1 MSVRRLEPELPVSGR
16 GIRPRSPSEM
26 LEPAR
31 APERPR
37 GRKQRGGGG
46 SFGRVVRVIS
56 GILTT
61 ALVVMGVLAGAMF
74 LLNHQFEGPGPLEVS
89 RTIVIPRG
97 EGRIEIA
104 TQLEREGIITNRW
117 TFIINHLVRS
127 MLNGDRLDLKAGE
140 FEIAK
145 AASMRDVLEA
155 LAEGRAV
162 EHKVTIPEGLTSQQ
176 IVERLMA
183 DPDLTGEITVI
194 PPEGSLL
201 PDTYS
206 HARGMDRQSLI
217 ERMRA
222 EQRRVLVEAWETRQ
236 SDLPIASPE
245 EAVILAS
252 IIEKETGEPDER
264 DRVAA
269 VFVNRLRK
277 RMRLQSDPT
286 IIYGI
291 VGGQGTLGRPIY
303 RADIKEKTAYNT
315 YHIPGLPP
323 TPICNPGRGAILA
336 ALNPAATK
344 DLYFVA
350 DGTGGH
356 SFSETLQEHNAA
368 VADWRKIERAAR
380 EKSTKAAAE
389 AGVAPAAADADA
401 VDPSDSGE
409 AADAADAAVAAQV
422 ETGPVAGAAGDR
434 VARAAS
440 SVPLPVRKPR

>member
-1 MSVRRLEPELPVSGR
+1 
-16 GIRPRSPSEM
+16 M
-26 LEPAR
+26 LEPSR

-37 GRKQRGGGG
+37 GRKPRSGGGG
-46 SFGRVVRVIS
+46 AIGRIVRIVS

-74 LLNHQFEGPGPLEVS
+74 LLNHQFESPGPLEVS
-89 RTIVIPRG
+89 RTVVIPRG

-127 MLNGDRLDLKAGE
+127 ILNGDRLDLKAGE

-155 LAEGRAV
+155 LAEGRVV

-183 DPDLTGEITVI
+183 DPDLTGEITAI

-206 HARGMDRQSLI
+206 HARGMDRQDLI

-236 SDLPIASPE
+236 PDLPISSPE
-245 EAVILAS
+245 EALILAS
-252 IIEKETGEPDER
+252 IIEKETGKPDER
-264 DRVAA
+264 ERVAA
-269 VFVNRLRK
+269 VFINRLRK

-291 VGGQGTLGRPIY
+291 VGGQGSLGRPIY
-303 RADIKEKTAYNT
+303 RSDIKEKTAYNT

-323 TPICNPGRGAILA
+323 TPICNPGREAIQA
-336 ALNPAATK
+336 ALNPARTK

-356 SFSETLQEHNAA
+356 IFSETLQEHNAA
-368 VADWRKIERAAR
+368 VANWRKIEQEAR
-380 EKSTKAAAE
+380 EKAAKEAAAAGSVE
-389 AGVAPAAADADA
+389 AGNQAQEADGDAAANA
-401 VDPSDSGE
+401 S
-409 AADAADAAVAAQV
+409 DAAVAAQT
-422 ETGPVAGAAGDR
+422 EAAAAAVADADGAENR
-434 VARAAS
+434 VARAAG